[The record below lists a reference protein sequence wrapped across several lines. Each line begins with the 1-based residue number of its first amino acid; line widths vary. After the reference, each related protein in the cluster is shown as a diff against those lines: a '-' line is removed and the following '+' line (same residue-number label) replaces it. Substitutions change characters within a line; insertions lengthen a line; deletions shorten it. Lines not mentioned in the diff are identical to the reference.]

1 MLQWCLLVT
10 FILHGTSSQET
21 SETITYTQCTD
32 GYQWDPEKQQCRD
45 VDECETIADACKG
58 EMKCINH
65 YGGYLCLPKTAI
77 IITNSSGES
86 RNVPST
92 TLAPVHVP
100 VPTQRPYSNLPFLQ
114 QRCPR
119 GFARN
124 DQNQCKD
131 IDECALGN
139 HNCASE
145 LICIN
150 TRGSFSCRCR
160 QGYHK
165 RGDQCLDI
173 DECNVAT
180 YCHHGCVN
188 TPGSYYCQCNAGF
201 QLASNNRT
209 CRDINECETGSPCDH
224 QCFNILGT
232 FICQCDQG
240 YELNLDKITCRD
252 VDECAYSSYMC
263 QYQCVNEP
271 GQFSCICPE
280 GYKLLGTR
288 MCQDINECETGNVCE
303 EQEKCWNYNGGY
315 RCYPQ
320 NPCYEPYTLMA
331 ENRCVCL
338 ATNAACRDQPYSYV
352 YKYMNIRSDR
362 SVPSDIFQIQATSI
376 YPNTFNTFQ
385 ISSGNEGE
393 FYLRQTSNVSAMLVL
408 MKPLTGPKEY
418 IVDLEMQTVN
428 SIMNYRTVSVLQ
440 LTIVVGP
447 HPF

>member
-1 MLQWCLLVT
+1 MVLQWCLLVT
-10 FILHGTSSQET
+10 FILHSTSSQET
-21 SETITYTQCTD
+21 GETITYTQCTD

-45 VDECETIADACKG
+45 IDECETIPDACKG

-65 YGGYLCLPKTAI
+65 YGGYLCLPKSAI
-77 IITNSSGES
+77 IITNSSVES
-86 RNVPST
+86 RNVPTT
-92 TLAPVHVP
+92 TLAPAYVP
-100 VPTQRPYSNLPFLQ
+100 VPTRRSYPNLPHFLQ
-114 QRCPR
+114 RRCPH
-119 GFARN
+119 GFAFN

-139 HNCASE
+139 HNCGPE

-165 RGDQCLDI
+165 RGDQCVDI

-188 TPGSYYCQCNAGF
+188 TPGSYYCQCNIGF

-209 CRDINECETGSPCDH
+209 CRD
-224 QCFNILGT
+224 
-232 FICQCDQG
+232 
-240 YELNLDKITCRD
+240 
-252 VDECAYSSYMC
+252 VDECAYSNYMC

-320 NPCYEPYTLMA
+320 NPCHEPYTQMT

-362 SVPSDIFQIQATSI
+362 SVPSDIFQIQATSV

-408 MKPLTGPKEY
+408 VKPLTGPKEY
-418 IVDLEMQTVN
+418 VVDLEMLTVN
-428 SIMNYRTVSVLQ
+428 SVMNYRTVSVLQ